1 VGLEALSRGAEKCHF
16 IEMEPWVVT
25 NVLRPNL
32 VDCNVTDQCTVH
44 IMKAEEYLERALAA
58 PEYATSFD
66 FIRCAHPT
74 EVFSD
79 SRFII
84 EAENWCIG

>member
-1 VGLEALSRGAEKCHF
+1 VGLEALSRGADKCHF
-16 IEMEPWVVT
+16 IEMEPWVVN

-32 VDCNVTDQCTVH
+32 DSCNVAEQCMVH

-66 FIRCAHPT
+66 FIRWETLCSALLPQSLHSCHLC
-74 EVFSD
+74 V
-79 SRFII
+79 
-84 EAENWCIG
+84 